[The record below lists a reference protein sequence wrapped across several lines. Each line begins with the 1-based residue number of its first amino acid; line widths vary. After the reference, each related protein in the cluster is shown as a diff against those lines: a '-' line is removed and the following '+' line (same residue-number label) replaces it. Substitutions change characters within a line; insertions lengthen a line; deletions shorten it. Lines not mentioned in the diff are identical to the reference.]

1 MAFYNKC
8 GYSVYRLLITWCEP
22 ILSSDSLLGIK
33 YILGDFTQSGYEK
46 VNDTGYNNKNI
57 YKTLALELGYKPLT
71 IYHRRFTQTIYSN
84 IRMHCFPGLWDILF
98 NAIRHVR
105 QKKRKI
111 MMATV
116 GPLLLL
122 NRIPYYM
129 DTAIIPQEMT

>member
-57 YKTLALELGYKPLT
+57 YKNPYALELGYKT
-71 IYHRRFTQTIYSN
+71 SDDISSEIHADN
-84 IRMHCFPGLWDILF
+84 IFEYQ
-98 NAIRHVR
+98 NALLSRI
-105 QKKRKI
+105 
-111 MMATV
+111 V
-116 GPLLLL
+116 GHLVQC
-122 NRIPYYM
+122 YKTC
-129 DTAIIPQEMT
+129 TAEKTKNK